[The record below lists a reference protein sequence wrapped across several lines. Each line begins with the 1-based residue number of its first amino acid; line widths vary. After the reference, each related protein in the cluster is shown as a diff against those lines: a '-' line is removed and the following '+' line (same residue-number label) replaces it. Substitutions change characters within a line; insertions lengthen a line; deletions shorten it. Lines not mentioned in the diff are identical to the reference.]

1 VATNTG
7 TNKPTKEQLE
17 QMYKADPPVEP
28 DALGNAIVD
37 VIVAFPLAALKS
49 ALTVAGLAEEAVAG
63 VIAGILADKATEI
76 LTPEGGADYS
86 GGTGRDSAGESR
98 PAVSGTGGTFGQS
111 GGLPKDKPHEKWV
124 EDCSKA
130 PTCWCGEKHCGI
142 GVTR

>member
-1 VATNTG
+1 MATNTG

-37 VIVAFPLAALKS
+37 VVVAFPLAALHG
-49 ALTVAGLAEEAVAG
+49 ALTAAGLAEEAIAG
-63 VIAGILADKATEI
+63 VIGGILADKATEI
-76 LTPEGGADYS
+76 LTPEGGADDS
-86 GGTGRDSAGESR
+86 GGSPADSR
-98 PAVSGTGGTFGQS
+98 PAVSGPGGTFGQS
-111 GGLPKDKPHEKWV
+111 GGLPDDKPHEKWV

-142 GVTR
+142 GQTR